1 MINSLL
7 NFSVRQRLLVLL
19 AMLILS
25 GFGWLSLR
33 QIPIDAFPDVTNV
46 QVQVL
51 ATAGG
56 MSPPDMEKL
65 VTRPI
70 EIELAGLPKLA
81 EVRSV
86 SKIGLCVITV
96 VFEDGV
102 DDYFARQ
109 LVFERLSGARD
120 KLPAGVEVQLGPIS
134 TGLGEIYQYTLVSK
148 DKKYD
153 ATELRT
159 IQQYIVRPILRT
171 VPGVTDVNSF
181 GGQVKQYQVLI
192 KPDRLTSYGITLQQV
207 FEALEKNNANASGN
221 FIEHGSEQYV
231 VRGLGLV
238 KDTKDIENII
248 VVTHA
253 HAPVY
258 VRDVADVVIGAEL
271 RQGALTANG
280 EGEAVAGIVLML
292 KGASGRDVVNGVKE
306 KLPAI
311 RKALPP
317 GVELVPYYDRTD
329 LVKKAIHTVTT
340 ALQEGAILVFIILIV
355 LLADIRSAIIVT
367 LVLPLAAL
375 FAFIMMRWYGM
386 SANLMSLGGL
396 AIGIGM
402 MVDGAVVMVE
412 NIHRHLTEKPDDA
425 KQHAHATRVAQ
436 TSESAVSRISKS
448 AAAKPFQCP
457 ADLEVGD
464 TAGLETCATTLAS
477 GSARHA
483 GKTEVVLY
491 AAKEVGRPIVFG
503 IFIIIVVFL
512 PLFTLEGFEGKM
524 FSPLAFTISFA
535 LLGSLFLSLTLVP
548 MLCTVFLKQA
558 PQEHDPFHIRWLK
571 HIYLLLLKPCVR
583 HPWLVVITAVLA
595 LAGALALVPRIGT
608 EFLPTLDEGAISIK
622 LARLPSISLPQ
633 SLELAGR
640 VERIVKQFPEV
651 IDVVSRT
658 GRADI
663 ASDPE
668 GVDASDVTVTLK
680 PREQWTSAA
689 TKDELV
695 DKMREAVAQVPG
707 VAASFT
713 QPIALRVDELVSG
726 VKSAIGIKIFGDDLE
741 VLKTKA
747 EAVARVLG
755 KVHGAADINVEKVSG
770 LAYLQIEIDRD
781 KLARYGINV
790 ADVQEVVET
799 AIGGKE
805 ATKVYEG
812 QKVFGLAVRF
822 PESARSDVSPIRQIL
837 IASPQGALIPLG
849 QLAHVYV
856 TEGPAQISREMAQRR
871 IVVECNVTDR
881 DIGGFVKEAQ
891 QKIDAAVK
899 LPPGYYLT
907 WGGQFEN
914 QQRAMKRFAIVVPIT
929 IAAIFLL
936 LFGSFNS
943 VKQALLIILNIP
955 FALIGGILALL
966 IGHFNISVSA
976 SVGFIALFGVAV
988 LNGIVMVSYFNEL
1001 RREGMNVELAV
1012 IKGAVLRLR
1021 PVLITASVAAL
1032 GLVPMLFATGP
1043 GSEIQKPLAA
1053 VVIGGLISSTLLT
1066 LFLLPTLYKVFEREP
1081 INDTLVHLPEPPSTK
1096 EL

>member
-1 MINSLL
+1 MITPLL

-19 AMLILS
+19 ATLVLTV
-25 GFGWLSLR
+25 FGWLSLR

-51 ATAGG
+51 ASAGG

-70 EIELAGLPKLA
+70 EIELAGLPRLT

-86 SKIGLCVITV
+86 SKIGLSAITV

-102 DDYFARQ
+102 NDYFARQ
-109 LVFERLSGARD
+109 LVFERLAGARD
-120 KLPAGVEVQLGPIS
+120 KIPTGVEVQLGPIT
-134 TGLGEIYQYTLVSK
+134 TGLGEIYQYTLVSR

-159 IQQYIVRPILRT
+159 VQDYIVRPILRT

-181 GGQVKQYQVLI
+181 GGLVKQYQVLI
-192 KPDRLTSYGITLQQV
+192 KPDRLTSYDISLQQV
-207 FEALEKNNANASGN
+207 FEALAKNNANASGN
-221 FIEHGSEQYV
+221 FIEHGSEQYI

-248 VVTHA
+248 VSTRE

-258 VRDVADVVIGAEL
+258 VRDVADVVIGSEL
-271 RQGALTANG
+271 RQGAVTANG
-280 EGEAVAGIVLML
+280 EGEVVAGIVLML
-292 KGASGRDVVNGVKE
+292 KGASGREVVNSVKE

-311 RKALPP
+311 QKALPT
-317 GVELVPYYDRTD
+317 GVELIPFYDRTD
-329 LVKKAIHTVTT
+329 LVKKAIQTVTK
-340 ALQEGAILVFIILIV
+340 ALGEGAIFVFIILIL

-367 LVLPLAAL
+367 LILPLAAL
-375 FAFIMMRWYGM
+375 FAFIMMRWYGL

-412 NIHRHLTEKPDDA
+412 NIHRHLTQAPAAAE
-425 KQHAHATRVAQ
+425 QHAR
-436 TSESAVSRISKS
+436 
-448 AAAKPFQCP
+448 
-457 ADLEVGD
+457 
-464 TAGLETCATTLAS
+464 
-477 GSARHA
+477 A

-491 AAKEVGRPIVFG
+491 AAKEVSRPIVFG
-503 IFIIIVVFL
+503 ICIIIVVFL
-512 PLFTLEGFEGKM
+512 PLFMLEGFEGKM
-524 FSPLAFTISFA
+524 FAPLAFTISFA
-535 LLGSLFLSLTLVP
+535 LLGSLILSLTLVP
-548 MLCTVFLKQA
+548 MLCTVFLKQVPRA
-558 PQEHDPFHIRWLK
+558 HDPFHLRWLK
-571 HIYLLLLKPCVR
+571 DAYLALLKPCVR
-583 HPWLVVITAVLA
+583 RPWIVILPAVLA
-595 LAGALALVPRIGT
+595 LAGTFALVPRLGT
-608 EFLPTLDEGAISIK
+608 EFLPTLDEGCVGLQTFRI
-622 LARLPSISLPQ
+622 PSISLTQ
-633 SLELAGR
+633 SLELQGR
-640 VERIVKQFPEV
+640 AERILKRFPEV
-651 IDVVSRT
+651 IDVVSKT

-663 ASDPE
+663 ASDPM
-668 GVDASDVTVTLK
+668 GVEISDVIVTLK
-680 PREQWTSAA
+680 PRAEWTTAR
-689 TKDELV
+689 TKDGLV
-695 DKMREAVAQVPG
+695 DKMRAAMAELPG
-707 VAASFT
+707 VASSFS

-726 VKSAIGIKIFGDDLE
+726 VKSAIGIKIFGDDLD
-741 VLKTKA
+741 VLKDRA
-747 EAVARVLG
+747 EAVARVLDQ
-755 KVHGAADINVEKVSG
+755 VAGAADINVEKVSG
-770 LAYLQIEIDRD
+770 LAYLQIEIDRA

-799 AIGGKE
+799 AIGGKT
-805 ATKVYEG
+805 ATKIYEG

-822 PESARSDVSPIRQIL
+822 PESACNDVTPIRQIL
-837 IASPQGALIPLG
+837 IASPGGALIPLG

-881 DIGGFVKEAQ
+881 DIGSFVKEAQ
-891 QKIDAAVK
+891 ARIDAAVK
-899 LPPGYYLT
+899 LSPGYYLT

-914 QQRAMKRFAIVVPIT
+914 QQRAMKRFSLVVPVT
-929 IAAIFLL
+929 IGAIFLL

-943 VKQALLIILNIP
+943 IKQAVLIILNIP
-955 FALIGGILALL
+955 FALVGGILALL
-966 IGHFNISVSA
+966 FGDFNLSVSA

-1001 RREGMNVELAV
+1001 RRAGMTIEMAV
-1012 IKGAVLRLR
+1012 VKGAVLRLR

-1053 VVIGGLISSTLLT
+1053 VVIGGLASSTLLT
-1066 LFLLPTLYKVFEREP
+1066 LFLLPALYKVCEREKEK
-1081 INDTLVHLPEPPSTK
+1081 DKAMLLPEPPSTK
-1096 EL
+1096 DL

>member
-1 MINSLL
+1 MINAILS
-7 NFSVRQRLLVLL
+7 FSVRQRLLVLL
-19 AMLILS
+19 ASIVFV
-25 GFGWLSLR
+25 GFGVLAVKE
-33 QIPIDAFPDVTNV
+33 IPIDAFPDVTNV

-70 EIELAGLPKLA
+70 EVELAGLPKLM

-86 SKIGLCVITV
+86 SKIGLSVITV

-102 DDYFARQ
+102 NDYFARQ
-109 LVFERLSGARD
+109 LVFERLQSARGN
-120 KLPAGVEVQLGPIS
+120 LPAGVEVQLGPIS
-134 TGLGEIYQYTLVSK
+134 TGLGEIFQYTLVSK
-148 DKKYD
+148 DKRYD

-181 GGQVKQYQVLI
+181 GGLVKQYQVLV

-207 FEALEKNNANASGN
+207 FEALEKNNSNASGN
-221 FIEHGSEQYV
+221 FIDHGSEQFI

-248 VVTHA
+248 VATHE
-253 HAPVY
+253 HVPIY

-271 RQGALTANG
+271 RQGAVTANG

-311 RKALPP
+311 RKALPQ

-329 LVKKAIHTVTT
+329 LVTKAIHTVTK
-340 ALQEGAILVFIILIV
+340 ALMEGAVFVLIILIV
-355 LLADIRSAIIVT
+355 LLADVRSAIIVT

-375 FAFIMMRWYGM
+375 FAFIMMRWYGL

-412 NIHRHLTEKPDDA
+412 NIHRHLTENVDEVRHERA
-425 KQHAHATRVAQ
+425 
-436 TSESAVSRISKS
+436 SK
-448 AAAKPFQCP
+448 
-457 ADLEVGD
+457 V
-464 TAGLETCATTLAS
+464 ET
-477 GSARHA
+477 
-483 GKTEVVLY
+483 VLY

-503 IFIIIVVFL
+503 IFIIILVFL
-512 PLFTLEGFEGKM
+512 PLFTLQGFEGKM

-535 LLGSLFLSLTLVP
+535 LLGSLILSLTLVP
-548 MLCTVFLKQA
+548 MLCTVILKQEFLN
-558 PQEHDPFHIRWLK
+558 QDPIHIRWLK
-571 HIYLLLLKPCVR
+571 QIYLTVLSPCVR
-583 HPWLVVITAVLA
+583 RPLLVVVPAILA
-595 LAGALALVPRIGT
+595 LAGAFALVPRIGT
-608 EFLPTLDEGAISIK
+608 EFLPTLDEGAISVK
-622 LARLPSISLPQ
+622 LQRLPSISLPL
-633 SLELAGR
+633 SIAIAGR
-640 VERIVKQFPEV
+640 VEKVIKQFPEV

-668 GVDASDVTVTLK
+668 GVEASDTTVTLL
-680 PREQWTSAA
+680 PREKWTTAK
-689 TKDELV
+689 TKQELV
-695 DKMREAVAQVPG
+695 EKMREAVAEVPG
-707 VAASFT
+707 VSASFT

-726 VKSAIGIKIFGDDLE
+726 VKSAIGIKIFGDDLD
-741 VLKTKA
+741 VLKDKG
-747 EAVARVLG
+747 EAVARVLA
-755 KVHGAADINVEKVSG
+755 KVSGAADINVEKVSG
-770 LAYLQIEIDRD
+770 LAYLQIEINRER
-781 KLARYGINV
+781 LARYGINV
-790 ADVQEVVET
+790 ADVLQVVEA

-805 ATKVYEG
+805 ATRVYEG

-822 PESARSDVSPIRQIL
+822 PEAARNDVSTISEIL
-837 IASPQGALIPLG
+837 IASPQGALVPLG
-849 QLAHVYV
+849 QLARVYV
-856 TEGPAQISREMAQRR
+856 AEGPAQISREMAQRR
-871 IVVECNVTDR
+871 VVVECNVTGR
-881 DIGGFVKEAQ
+881 DIGSFVKEAQ
-891 QKIDAAVK
+891 QKISAAVK
-899 LPPGYYLT
+899 LPPGYFLT

-914 QQRAMKRFAIVVPIT
+914 QQRAMKRFSIVVPIT

-936 LFGSFNS
+936 LFGAFNS

-955 FALIGGILALL
+955 FALVGGILALL
-966 IGHFNISVSA
+966 IGQFNLSVSA

-988 LNGIVMVSYFNEL
+988 LNGVVMVSYFNEL
-1001 RREGMNVELAV
+1001 RREGIAVELAV

-1066 LFLLPTLYKVFEREP
+1066 LFLLPTLYNVFERNAKP
-1081 INDTLVHLPEPPSTK
+1081 SAASLPNPPLTT
-1096 EL
+1096 ELP

>member
-1 MINSLL
+1 MINSIL
-7 NFSVRQRLLVLL
+7 NFSVRQRLLVIL
-19 AMLILS
+19 ATLMLA
-25 GFGWLSLR
+25 GFGGLAVK

-56 MSPPDMEKL
+56 MSPPEVEKL

-70 EIELAGLPKLA
+70 EIELAGLPRL
-81 EVRSV
+81 EQVRSV
-86 SKIGLCVITV
+86 SKIGLCAITV

-102 DDYFARQ
+102 NDYFARQ
-109 LVFERLSGARD
+109 LVFERLQGARD
-120 KLPAGVEVQLGPIS
+120 KLPAGVEAQLGPIT
-134 TGLGEIYQYTLVSK
+134 TGLGEVFQYTLVSK

-181 GGQVKQYQVLI
+181 GGLVKQYQVI
-192 KPDRLTSYGITLQQV
+192 VQPDRLTSYGITLQQV
-207 FEALEKNNANASGN
+207 FAALEKNNANASGN
-221 FIEHGSEQYV
+221 FIEHKSEQYV

-238 KDTKDIENII
+238 KDTKDIGNII
-248 VVTHA
+248 VATHE
-253 HAPVY
+253 HSPVY
-258 VRDVADVVIGAEL
+258 VRDVADVQIGAEL
-271 RQGALTANG
+271 RQGAVTANG
-280 EGEAVAGIVLML
+280 EGEVVAGIVLML
-292 KGASGRDVVNGVKE
+292 KGASGRDVVNAVKE

-311 RKALPP
+311 QKSLPP
-317 GVELVPYYDRTD
+317 GVELVPFYDRTD
-329 LVKKAIHTVTT
+329 LVKKAIHTVTK
-340 ALQEGAILVFIILIV
+340 ALQEGAIFVLIILII
-355 LLADIRSAIIVT
+355 LLADVRSAIIVT

-375 FAFIMMRWYGM
+375 FAFIMMKWFGL

-396 AIGIGM
+396 AIGLGM

-412 NIHRHLTEKPDDA
+412 NIHRHLTKTPEQEK
-425 KQHAHATRVAQ
+425 HV
-436 TSESAVSRISKS
+436 
-448 AAAKPFQCP
+448 
-457 ADLEVGD
+457 
-464 TAGLETCATTLAS
+464 
-477 GSARHA
+477 HA
-483 GKTEVVLY
+483 GKVETVLY

-512 PLFTLEGFEGKM
+512 PLFTLQGFEGKM
-524 FSPLAFTISFA
+524 FSPLAFTISFG
-535 LLGSLFLSLTLVP
+535 LLGSLILSLTFVP
-548 MLCTVFLKQA
+548 MLCTYFLKQV

-571 HIYLLLLKPCVR
+571 NTYLKFLKPCVR
-583 HPWLVVITAVLA
+583 RPWLVVLPAVLA
-595 LAGALALVPRIGT
+595 LAGAFALVPRIGT
-608 EFLPTLDEGAISIK
+608 EFLPSLDEGSI
-622 LARLPSISLPQ
+622 AVQTFRIPSISLPQ
-633 SLELAGR
+633 SLELQQKA
-640 VERIVKQFPEV
+640 ERILKQFPEV
-651 IDVVSRT
+651 IDVVSKT

-663 ASDPE
+663 ASDPM
-668 GVDASDVTVTLK
+668 GVEISDVIVTLK
-680 PREQWTSAA
+680 PHEEWTTAK

-695 DKMREAVAQVPG
+695 EKMREAMAELPG
-707 VAASFT
+707 VVSSFS

-726 VKSAIGIKIFGDDLE
+726 VKSAIGIKIFGDDLD
-741 VLKTKA
+741 VLKSKA

-755 KVHGAADINVEKVSG
+755 KVRGAADVNVEKVSG

-805 ATKVYEG
+805 ASKVYEG

-822 PESARSDVSPIRQIL
+822 PESARNDVEPIRNIL

-871 IVVECNVTDR
+871 IVIECNVTDR

-891 QKIDAAVK
+891 AKIDAAVK
-899 LPPGYYLT
+899 LPPGYLMT

-914 QQRAMKRFAIVVPIT
+914 QQRAMKRFSIVVPIT

-936 LFGSFNS
+936 LFSSFNS
-943 VKQALLIILNIP
+943 VKQALLIIMNIP
-955 FALIGGILALL
+955 FALIGGILALV
-966 IGHFNISVSA
+966 IGDFNLSVSA

-1001 RREGMNVELAV
+1001 RREGITIEMAV
-1012 IKGAVLRLR
+1012 IKGAGLRLR

-1066 LFLLPTLYKVFEREP
+1066 LFMLPTLYKVFEREKAK
-1081 INDTLVHLPEPPSTK
+1081 DTMIHLPEPPSTQ